1 MLYCSLDMV
10 HNIFNCYFSFGTIF
24 LPVYPPN
31 SPKNQNLERMKKLQE
46 ILSFYDSVPKIMI
59 ICHTVPD
66 IWCVT
71 DVIIFHFGSFFPFH
85 PPNSRKNQNWKK
97 KKKWKKRC
105 CQKSDVLEGQISKFR
120 CACTARAWVSWFGWV
135 TLALTM
141 VVRNMWDPW
150 ICYSFNLDW

>member
-1 MLYCSLDMV
+1 MA
-10 HNIFNCYFSFGTIF
+10 HNIFNCYFSFGAIF

-31 SPKNQNLERMKKLQE
+31 SPKNQNLEKMKKLQE

-85 PPNSRKNQNWKK
+85 PPNSRKNQN
-97 KKKWKKRC
+97 
-105 CQKSDVLEGQISKFR
+105 
-120 CACTARAWVSWFGWV
+120 
-135 TLALTM
+135 
-141 VVRNMWDPW
+141 
-150 ICYSFNLDW
+150 